1 MKREAK
7 ISNYQLAI
15 MVMGFFYGSTSIA
28 NPAMAAKRDAWL
40 AVLLGTLG
48 GILLVTLYLYISKIN
63 NGRNLV
69 EILEYCFGK
78 ICGKLFCILYILYFL
93 YLSTYNARTFGEF
106 MIAVSYPETPMIVL
120 VSLLIICAVYAA
132 RSGLSVI
139 GKTCEV
145 LVPLL
150 PAAVMVV
157 TLSLLNASDFTGFKP
172 MLLEVGP
179 VIRSSIDLISNVYGD
194 FVVFIMVLPYTTNTK
209 GRFKATY
216 WAIAAIFVIM
226 FTTSTRNIQLI
237 GPALTDYIRYP
248 SHVAAQMIPGI
259 SIDPLVDMNLLIG
272 GGVKATI
279 CLYGCA
285 KIASEIAGIENC
297 KPLIAAFAMIPIVLG
312 FWFFPDA
319 VELYHWAKSMGDSTL
334 SIFPQLLVPI
344 AILII
349 SIIKNRKKKREV
361 RKTPPEL
368 IIG

>member
-1 MKREAK
+1 MKRDVK

-15 MVMGFFYGSTSIA
+15 MLIGYFYGSTAIA
-28 NPAMAAKRDAWL
+28 NPAIAAKRDAWL
-40 AVLLGTLG
+40 AVILGTLLGTL
-48 GILLVTLYLYISKIN
+48 LVTLHLYISKIN
-63 NGRNLV
+63 NGKNLV
-69 EILEYCFGK
+69 GILEYCFGK
-78 ICGKLFCILYILYFL
+78 IAGKLICILYVLYFL

-120 VSLLIICAVYAA
+120 VTLLIICAVYAA

-150 PAAVMVV
+150 PAAVLVV
-157 TLSLLNASDFTGFKP
+157 TLSLLNTSDFTGFKP
-172 MLLEVGP
+172 MLQDVDA
-179 VIRSSIDLISNVYGD
+179 VIKSSLDLVSNVYGD
-194 FVVFIMVLPYTTNTK
+194 FVVFIMVLPYTTSAK

-216 WAIAAIFVIM
+216 WAIAVTFAIL
-226 FTTSTRNIQLI
+226 FTTSSRNIQLI
-237 GPALTDYIRYP
+237 GPALTDYFRYP
-248 SHVAAQMIPGI
+248 THVAAQMIPGI

-272 GGVKATI
+272 GGVKATLSI
-279 CLYGCA
+279 YGCA
-285 KIASEIAGIENC
+285 KITGEIFGIENC
-297 KPLIAAFAMIPIVLG
+297 KPLIAVFALVPIVLG

-319 VELYHWAKSMGDSTL
+319 VELYHWAKSMGDSVL
-334 SIFPQLLVPI
+334 SIFPQLLIPI

-349 SIIKNRKKKREV
+349 SIVKNRKKKREV